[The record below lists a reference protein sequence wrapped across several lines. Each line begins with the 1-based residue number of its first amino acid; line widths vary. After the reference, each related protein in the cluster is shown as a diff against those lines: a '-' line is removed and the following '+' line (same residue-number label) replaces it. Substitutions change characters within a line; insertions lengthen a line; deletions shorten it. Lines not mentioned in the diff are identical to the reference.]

1 MKFLMRIHNTL
12 KGFDALEFLPLFLIR
27 LYLFYV
33 LWFAGINK
41 IDSFDKFSGY
51 LGTLGVPFPDIFTW
65 LVIITEA
72 GGAAL
77 ILIGLFVRWSSIP
90 LLVVM
95 FFAGYLVHWQNGW
108 PHEANGIEF
117 AAIYSLMLLT
127 LLCFGGG
134 KYLSLDYWVSVSY
147 THLTLPTIC
156 SV

>member
-1 MKFLMRIHNTL
+1 MKFLSNIHDRL
-12 KGFDALEFLPLFLIR
+12 KGFEALDFLPLFLIR

-33 LWFAGINK
+33 LWFAGTNK

-77 ILIGLFVRWSSIP
+77 ILIGLFIRWSSIP

-134 KYLSLDYWVSVSY
+134 KYLSLDYWVSSNK
-147 THLTLPTIC
+147 
-156 SV
+156 

>member
-1 MKFLMRIHNTL
+1 MKFLSRIHNTL
-12 KGFDALEFLPLFLIR
+12 KGFEALEFLPLFMIR

-51 LGTLGVPFPDIFTW
+51 LGTLEVPFPDIFTW

-134 KYLSLDYWVSVSY
+134 KYLSLDYWVSSNK
-147 THLTLPTIC
+147 
-156 SV
+156 

>member
-1 MKFLMRIHNTL
+1 MKFLSRIHNIL
-12 KGFDALEFLPLFLIR
+12 KGFEALEFLPLFLIR

-51 LGTLGVPFPDIFTW
+51 LGTLGVPLPDIFTW

-72 GGAAL
+72 GGGAL
-77 ILIGLFVRWSSIP
+77 ILLGLFVRWVSVP
-90 LLVVM
+90 LLIVM
-95 FFAGYLVHWQNGW
+95 FFAGYLVHYQNGW

-117 AAIYSLMLLT
+117 AATYSLMLLS

-134 KYLSLDYWVSVSY
+134 RYLSLDYWVSKKN
-147 THLTLPTIC
+147 
-156 SV
+156 

>member
-1 MKFLMRIHNTL
+1 MKFLIRIHNTL
-12 KGFDALEFLPLFLIR
+12 KGFEAFEFLPLFLIR

-41 IDSFDKFSGY
+41 IESFNKFSGY

-65 LVIITEA
+65 LVIITES

-134 KYLSLDYWVSVSY
+134 KYLSLDYWVSSNK
-147 THLTLPTIC
+147 
-156 SV
+156 

>member
-1 MKFLMRIHNTL
+1 MKFLMRINNTL
-12 KGFDALEFLPLFLIR
+12 RGFEAFEFLPLFLIR

-41 IDSFDKFSGY
+41 MDSFDKFSGY

-134 KYLSLDYWVSVSY
+134 KYLSLDYWVSSNK
-147 THLTLPTIC
+147 
-156 SV
+156 

>member
-1 MKFLMRIHNTL
+1 MKFLSRIHNAL
-12 KGFDALEFLPLFLIR
+12 KDFEALEFLPLFLIR

-134 KYLSLDYWVSVSY
+134 KYLSLDYWVSSNK
-147 THLTLPTIC
+147 
-156 SV
+156 

>member
-1 MKFLMRIHNTL
+1 MKFLIRIHYAL
-12 KGFDALEFLPLFLIR
+12 KSLEALDFLPLFLIR
-27 LYLFYV
+27 CYLFYV
-33 LWFAGINK
+33 LWFAAMNK

-51 LGTLGVPFPDIFTW
+51 LGTLGVPLSDIFTW

-77 ILIGLFVRWSSIP
+77 ILIGLFVRWSSVP

-108 PHEANGIEF
+108 PHEANGVEF

-134 KYLSLDYWVSVSY
+134 KYLSLDFWVSSNK
-147 THLTLPTIC
+147 
-156 SV
+156 

>member
-12 KGFDALEFLPLFLIR
+12 KSFEALEFLPLFLIR

-51 LGTLGVPFPDIFTW
+51 LGTLGVPLPDIFTW

-117 AAIYSLMLLT
+117 AAIYSLMLIT

-134 KYLSLDYWVSVSY
+134 KYLSLDYWVSSNK
-147 THLTLPTIC
+147 
-156 SV
+156 

>member
-12 KGFDALEFLPLFLIR
+12 KGFEALEFLPLFLIR

-33 LWFAGINK
+33 LWFAGMNK

-51 LGTLGVPFPDIFTW
+51 LGTLGVLLPDIFTW

-134 KYLSLDYWVSVSY
+134 KYLSLDYWVSSNK
-147 THLTLPTIC
+147 
-156 SV
+156 